1 MNEKNLEGLKL
12 MPGDLVF
19 YSGEK
24 NGRYKN
30 IYHVEMVAGYNFY
43 GLDEKGH
50 PNVSIKYVRLDLGG
64 GQNAARVLA
73 K

>member
-1 MNEKNLEGLKL
+1 
-12 MPGDLVF
+12 
-19 YSGEK
+19 
-24 NGRYKN
+24 
-30 IYHVEMVAGYNFY
+30 MVAGYNFY

-50 PNVSIKYVRLDLGG
+50 PNVSIKYVRLGLGG

>member
-1 MNEKNLEGLKL
+1 
-12 MPGDLVF
+12 VA
-19 YSGEK
+19 
-24 NGRYKN
+24 RY
-30 IYHVEMVAGYNFY
+30 YFY

-50 PNVSIKYVRLDLGG
+50 PNVSVKYVRLGLVV